1 MENQE
6 LSHHGIKGMRWGVRR
21 TPAQLGHKPSGN
33 RKTKD
38 KARSITDEANERVR
52 KIKAMGRAQSRI
64 TKAEERAAAKIAKA
78 EAKYLPKKK
87 SDSENKPKSIS
98 EMSDAEIRDRI
109 NRIRLEN
116 ELKSLSPQQVSKG
129 KQFVNSIM
137 KDVIGPAARDAGK
150 RLATDFLQKKGA
162 ELLGLNKKDVEDAAT
177 KLQKEVSYLANLQKK
192 DVLTEYFDNK
202 RRKADAE
209 ATAKT
214 KEKEAEKQAEQEAKD
229 AKKQAEQEAKDA
241 KKQAEKAAKVA
252 EKQAE
257 QEAREAKRWTEAV
270 KAVTKAM
277 EKEESKKQ
285 SAKEYADVTI
295 ERDQSSNER
304 NTKSSNR
311 HRDVVIDAEWS
322 EVTVDD
328 AVRRSSTTR
337 GRNYVESLVT
347 NRATLA
353 LPYNTLTL
361 PYKED

>member
-1 MENQE
+1 
-6 LSHHGIKGMRWGVRR
+6 MRWGVRR

-87 SDSENKPKSIS
+87 SNSENKPKSIS

-162 ELLGLNKKDVEDAAT
+162 ELLGLNKKDVEDVAT
-177 KLQKEVSYLANLQKK
+177 TLQKEVSYLTNLQKK

-209 ATAKT
+209 AKTKT

-229 AKKQAEQEAKDA
+229 AKKQSEQEARDA
-241 KKQAEKAAKVA
+241 KKQAEKASKVA

-270 KAVTKAM
+270 KAVAKAM
-277 EKEESKKQ
+277 EKESKKQ
-285 SAKEYADVTI
+285 SANEYADVTI

-328 AVRRSSTTR
+328 AVRRSSTTS
-337 GRNYVESLVT
+337 GRNYVESLFT

>member
-6 LSHHGIKGMRWGVRR
+6 LSHHGIIGMRWGVRR
-21 TPAQLGHKPSGN
+21 TPAQLGHKPSDN

-162 ELLGLNKKDVEDAAT
+162 ELLGLNKKDVEDVAT
-177 KLQKEVSYLANLQKK
+177 TLQKEVSYLTNLQKK

-209 ATAKT
+209 AKAKT
-214 KEKEAEKQAEQEAKD
+214 KEKEAEKQAEQEAR
-229 AKKQAEQEAKDA
+229 DA

-270 KAVTKAM
+270 KAVAKAM
-277 EKEESKKQ
+277 EKESKKQ
-285 SAKEYADVTI
+285 SANEYADVTI

-328 AVRRSSTTR
+328 AVRRSSTTN
-337 GRNYVESLVT
+337 GRNYVESLFT